1 MRRRSLLLASAF
13 VPLAAPA
20 LAQPAARRTL
30 RFIPI
35 ADLGPLDPVVT
46 TTYITR
52 NHAYLVWDTLYGLDA
67 QYRPQPQ
74 MAAGHAVEE
83 EGRRVRIP
91 LRPGLM
97 FHDGTP
103 VRARDAVASIRRW
116 ATRDGPD

>member
-1 MRRRSLLLASAF
+1 MHRRSFLFASAAM
-13 VPLAAPA
+13 PLAAPA
-20 LAQPAARRTL
+20 IAQTAAARTL

-74 MAAGHAVEE
+74 MAAGHMVEE
-83 EGRRVRIP
+83 DGRRVRIL

-97 FHDGTP
+97 F
-103 VRARDAVASIRRW
+103 
-116 ATRDGPD
+116 